1 MGEDDADTPSEG
13 AYKYSGSEGRAM
25 RDLILPAKIALLS
38 VCDGFF
44 TKNPNEE
51 YL

>member
-1 MGEDDADTPSEG
+1 MFSES
-13 AYKYSGSEGRAM
+13 AYGYSGSPGRAM

-38 VCDGFF
+38 VCDGYF
-44 TKNPNEE
+44 TKNPTKD